1 MSLPPLHPPV
11 NPEIY
16 VRGDVT
22 IHPSAAIAP
31 GVIIQAE
38 SNSRII
44 INAGVCIGMGSV
56 LHAYQGSL
64 EIQEGVNLG
73 AGVLVVGE
81 VTIGANACI
90 GSSSTLFNCLVEAG
104 QLIPS
109 GSLWGDSS
117 RQVTVEPVAVENG
130 SGPQGSPTA
139 ESTATPTEPVAAQ
152 AATAV
157 TTQAT
162 PATTSPE
169 ATSPEAT
176 PLPTPDESALV
187 SQSPETAPTQ
197 VYGQAYLNRL
207 LGTLLPHRQALNQ
220 PINEDL
226 GNDA

>member
-1 MSLPPLHPPV
+1 MSLPPLHPPA
-11 NPEIY
+11 NPEVY

-38 SNSRII
+38 ANSRIT

-73 AGVLVVGE
+73 AGVLVIGE

-90 GSSSTLFNCLVEAG
+90 GSSATLFNCSVGSG

-109 GSLWGDSS
+109 GSLCGDSS
-117 RQVTVEPVAVENG
+117 RQVAIEANG
-130 SGPQGSPTA
+130 SGASASPT
-139 ESTATPTEPVAAQ
+139 TEPTLNHSEPV
-152 AATAV
+152 
-157 TTQAT
+157 AT
-162 PATTSPE
+162 PATTSTANE
-169 ATSPEAT
+169 ATVPSETTSPSQPQANQDTSALVPKSPEA
-176 PLPTPDESALV
+176 
-187 SQSPETAPTQ
+187 APAQ
-197 VYGQAYLNRL
+197 VYGQAYINRL

-220 PINEDL
+220 PVNEDL

>member
-1 MSLPPLHPPV
+1 MSLPPLHPPA
-11 NPEIY
+11 NPEVYI
-16 VRGDVT
+16 RGDVT

-38 SNSRII
+38 ANSRIT

-73 AGVLVVGE
+73 AGVLVIGE

-90 GSSSTLFNCLVEAG
+90 GSSATLFNCSVEPG
-104 QLIPS
+104 QLIAS
-109 GSLWGDSS
+109 GSLCGDSS
-117 RQVTVEPVAVENG
+117 RQVAVENG
-130 SGPQGSPTA
+130 AGGAKAATPEPAQAVPSSTGSTTN
-139 ESTATPTEPVAAQ
+139 TATPT
-152 AATAV
+152 ATS
-157 TTQAT
+157 TTDET
-162 PATTSPE
+162 NETDTSSETTSGP
-169 ATSPEAT
+169 ASGS
-176 PLPTPDESALV
+176 SAL
-187 SQSPETAPTQ
+187 STAETAPTQ

-226 GNDA
+226 ENDA

>member
-1 MSLPPLHPPV
+1 MSLPPLHPPA
-11 NPEIY
+11 NPEVY

-38 SNSRII
+38 ANSRIT

-73 AGVLVVGE
+73 AGVLVIGE

-90 GSSSTLFNCLVEAG
+90 GSSATLFNCSVEPG
-104 QLIPS
+104 QLVSS
-109 GSLWGDSS
+109 GSLCGDSS
-117 RQVTVEPVAVENG
+117 RQVAVENG
-130 SGPQGSPTA
+130 AGGDKAATPEPAQAASSPTDRTTD
-139 ESTATPTEPVAAQ
+139 TATPAANE
-152 AATAV
+152 TN
-157 TTQAT
+157 TSSE
-162 PATTSPE
+162 TTSGP
-169 ATSPEAT
+169 TS
-176 PLPTPDESALV
+176 DSSALTTNA
-187 SQSPETAPTQ
+187 ETAPTQ

-220 PINEDL
+220 PVNEDL

>member
-1 MSLPPLHPPV
+1 MSLPPLHPPA
-11 NPEIY
+11 NPEVY

-38 SNSRII
+38 ASSRIT

-73 AGVLVVGE
+73 AGVLVIGE

-90 GSSSTLFNCLVEAG
+90 GSSATLFNCAVESG

-109 GSLWGDSS
+109 GSLCGDSS
-117 RQVTVEPVAVENG
+117 RQVTVENG
-130 SGPQGSPTA
+130 SRASASPNV
-139 ESTATPTEPVAAQ
+139 E
-152 AATAV
+152 
-157 TTQAT
+157 
-162 PATTSPE
+162 PATTPNE
-169 ATSPEAT
+169 PVTPDAATSAPTKTAQPSEKTSETT
-176 PLPTPDESALV
+176 PQPTASQSALV
-187 SQSPETAPTQ
+187 ANSPESAPTQ

-220 PINEDL
+220 PVNEDL